1 MPFEKKTDDYK
12 THKHKYNVYVELNPK
27 TKMGKDLLNQYHEQ
41 TDKHYMDIG
50 RIGYHNDH
58 GEYII
63 DEYTKKELI
72 VVPKL
77 ILRVTERAID
87 RAGKDVYQLRTYMSK
102 FGQINFLLTVD
113 KDKADLIL
121 VENVYIEN
129 LNHREDY
136 ETLLW
141 RLSYYNQKPVPLK
154 EIFYKVGIKANPDD
168 YGKAWKEEEVN
179 INNVLVAKVKAEMTK
194 DAANKIA
201 SQINQKALVAS
212 LNYLNKE
219 GEYGKK
225 ITTAYSKKVS
235 NNPDINKLATSP
247 KLESTLNH
255 VLVKTLEEETT
266 KKDLKDNY
274 NFRVYK
280 KVLDVQLSTPNQIEQ
295 EVEEVNNKQ
304 NLKQFLVES
313 YQKPKKDITA
323 LENEEE
329 IINQKQDDFERII
342 DFKYDRKTKKENII
356 EDEIVFD
363 PESEILPEG
372 EENVD
377 FCDFEGNVVEVNL
390 NTDRFNEPEEEDKK
404 RKRERDKKLADK
416 EEKKDKKQKQKEKKK
431 LRALNAECNVDE
443 EFEKSKTVLGLE
455 PEDSQKKKKKRQKD
469 IFAEALEEE
478 KKNKKLTKEEKLQ
491 KALEEESQNEKLIDK
506 IQKKIKNLASKK
518 QKKEEKE
525 ELKQQKQDL
534 KSRLAQEKE
543 EEKKKKKNI
552 QNTMAPVVKPPKEQ
566 EEEAKK
572 KKNQNTALMESVMID
587 RDGDHF
593 EDLEAHDGVFTEYD
607 AKYQNEPPKHEEYGY
622 NAADRT
628 PGAAPKEEAP
638 GENYDPSYN
647 SYTNEKEFSTFSS
660 ANNIKDNI
668 KTESEFSENHFHQDQ
683 GGQGLG

>member
-1 MPFEKKTDDYK
+1 MPFEKKTNDYK

-41 TDKHYMDIG
+41 TNKHYMDIG
-50 RIGYHNDH
+50 RIGYHNDY

-77 ILRVTERAID
+77 IIRVTERAMD

-113 KDKADLIL
+113 RDKADLIL

-136 ETLLW
+136 ETPLW
-141 RLSYYNQKPVPLK
+141 RLSYYNQKPIPLK

-179 INNVLVAKVKAEMTK
+179 INNVLVAKVKSEMTK
-194 DAANKIA
+194 DVANKIA
-201 SQINQKALVAS
+201 SEINQKALVAS

-235 NNPDINKLATSP
+235 NNPEVNKLATSP

-255 VLVKTLEEETT
+255 ILVKTLEEETT

-323 LENEEE
+323 LEDEEE
-329 IINQKQDDFERII
+329 INNKKQDEFENII
-342 DFKYDRKTKKENII
+342 DFKYERKKQKENINL
-356 EDEIVFD
+356 DEVVFD
-363 PESEILPEG
+363 PEAETLPET
-372 EENVD
+372 ENVD
-377 FCDFEGNVVEVNL
+377 FCDFEGNIVEVNL
-390 NTDRFNEPEEEDKK
+390 NTDRFLEPEEEDKK
-404 RKRERDKKLADK
+404 KKREKHQKLVDK
-416 EEKKDKKQKQKEKKK
+416 EEKKTEKEKQKEKKK
-431 LRALNAECNVDE
+431 VRALNAECNVDE

-455 PEDSQKKKKKRQKD
+455 PEDSQKKKKKRHKD

-491 KALEEESQNEKLIDK
+491 KALEEENQNERLIDK

-525 ELKQQKQDL
+525 ELKQQKQEL
-534 KSRLAQEKE
+534 KNQKALEKE

-552 QNTMAPVVKPPKEQ
+552 QETMIPIVKPPKEK
-566 EEEAKK
+566 EEEEKK
-572 KKNQNTALMESVMID
+572 KQNTALMESVMID

-593 EDLEAHDGVFTEYD
+593 EDLEAHDGLYTEYD
-607 AKYQNEPPKHEEYGY
+607 AKYENEPPKHEEYGY
-622 NAADRT
+622 DRAT
-628 PGAAPKEEAP
+628 SDVKSETRDPF
-638 GENYDPSYN
+638 ENYSSSTPNEYSNSDKDFSRGADNNKDFDRSPGPGSAQPDPGR
-647 SYTNEKEFSTFSS
+647 EFT
-660 ANNIKDNI
+660 
-668 KTESEFSENHFHQDQ
+668 
-683 GGQGLG
+683 LG